1 MIKNGLFSQASWSL
15 GGQIGYYG
23 LQWMNMIILARL
35 SGPEAVGLYTLG
47 LAIANPIMAV
57 ASLMFRLVYATD
69 QKNRWSFE
77 DYDSVRWITLPI
89 GVFAIAAVGFG
100 LGYRELTL
108 IVILIAASWKFS
120 ETMSDINYAVPHKRG
135 DMRAIA
141 LSMVTRAAF
150 SSLVLALVLYF
161 SNRLDYALGAFTLT
175 WWVCYLVIDKRF
187 KREAEPKV
195 GDATRVDLVRFAF
208 PMALSGAI
216 IYLTFSIPRII
227 LDQYEDTTT
236 LGIFA
241 AISHLLLVGL
251 LAVNSIGA
259 ALTPR
264 LSRYFSNGEMGS
276 YFKEIGIGF
285 SAGAFVSLSF
295 IGIAYFAGDLLIT
308 LIYGRTISGQGD
320 LVFAMSLAS
329 LPMYIGSLIGFVPP
343 AIQAFR
349 FHLIVNI
356 ITVIGTTVAAFA
368 FIPTIGAMG
377 AVYAVMIQGGL
388 QLLNGLILFRRPP
401 KKSQQQEDPSL
412 LESD

>member
-1 MIKNGLFSQASWSL
+1 MSKNGLFSQASWSL

-69 QKNRWSFE
+69 QKNRWSIE
-77 DYDSVRWITLPI
+77 EYDSVRWITLPI

-100 LGYRELTL
+100 LSYRELTL

-141 LSMVTRAAF
+141 LSMVMRAAF
-150 SSLVLALVLYF
+150 SSFVLALVLYT
-161 SNRLDYALGAFTLT
+161 SNRLDYALGAFALS

-187 KREAEPKV
+187 MREAEPKV
-195 GDATRVDLVRFAF
+195 GDATRLDLVRFAF

-276 YFKEIGIGF
+276 YFKEIGIGL

-308 LIYGRTISGQGD
+308 LIYGRAISGQGD

-356 ITVIGTTVAAFA
+356 ITVVGTTVAAFA

-388 QLLNGLILFRRPP
+388 QLLNALILFRRPP
-401 KKSQQQEDPSL
+401 KKSHQQEDPSL

>member
-1 MIKNGLFSQASWSL
+1 MSKNGLFSQASWSL

-47 LAIANPIMAV
+47 LAIANPIMAM

-69 QKNRWSFE
+69 QKNRWSIE

-141 LSMVTRAAF
+141 LSMVMRAAV
-150 SSLVLALVLYF
+150 SSLVLAFVLYT
-161 SNRLDYALGAFTLT
+161 SNRLDYALGAFTMT
-175 WWVCYLVIDKRF
+175 WWVCYLVIDRRF
-187 KREAEPKV
+187 MREAEPKV

-216 IYLTFSIPRII
+216 VYLTFSIPRII

-276 YFKEIGIGF
+276 YLKEIGIGL

-329 LPMYIGSLIGFVPP
+329 FPMYIGSLIGFVPP

-349 FHLIVNI
+349 FHLIINI
-356 ITVIGTTVAAFA
+356 ITVVGTTVAAFA

-401 KKSQQQEDPSL
+401 KKSHQQEDPSL

>member
-1 MIKNGLFSQASWSL
+1 MSKNGLFSQASWSL

-47 LAIANPIMAV
+47 LAIANPIMAM

-69 QKNRWSFE
+69 QKNRWSIE

-141 LSMVTRAAF
+141 LSMVMRAAF
-150 SSLVLALVLYF
+150 SSFVLALVLYS
-161 SNRLDYALGAFTLT
+161 SNRLDYALGAFTMT
-175 WWVCYLVIDKRF
+175 WWVCYLVIDRRF
-187 KREAEPKV
+187 MREAEPKV

-216 IYLTFSIPRII
+216 VYLTFSIPRII

-276 YFKEIGIGF
+276 YLKEIGIGL

-329 LPMYIGSLIGFVPP
+329 FPMYIGSLIGFVPP

-349 FHLIVNI
+349 FHLIINI
-356 ITVIGTTVAAFA
+356 ITVVGTTVAAFA

-401 KKSQQQEDPSL
+401 KKSHQQEDPSL

>member
-1 MIKNGLFSQASWSL
+1 MSKNGLFSQVSWSL
-15 GGQIGYYG
+15 GGQVGYYG

-69 QKNRWSFE
+69 QKSRWSFK
-77 DYDSVRWITLPI
+77 DYDAVRWITLPI
-89 GVFAIAAVGFG
+89 GVFVIAAVGFG

-108 IVILIAASWKFS
+108 IVILIAGSWKFS
-120 ETMSDINYAVPHKRG
+120 ETLSDINYAIPHKRG

-141 LSMVTRAAF
+141 LSMVMRAAA
-150 SSLVLALVLYF
+150 SSFVLALVLY
-161 SNRLDYALGAFTLT
+161 SYNRLDYALGAFSLT
-175 WWVCYLVIDKRF
+175 WWVCYILIDKRLL
-187 KREAEPKV
+187 REAEPKV
-195 GDATRVDLVRFAF
+195 GDATRIDLVRFAL
-208 PMALSGAI
+208 PMALSGAV

-241 AISHLLLVGL
+241 AISHLLLVGV

-285 SAGAFVSLSF
+285 GAASFVSLSF
-295 IGIAYFAGDLLIT
+295 ISIAYFSGDLLIT
-308 LIYGRTISGQGD
+308 LIYGRAIAGQGE

-329 LPMYIGSLIGFVPP
+329 FPMYIGSLIGFVPP

-356 ITVIGTTVAAFA
+356 ITVVGTTVAAFA

-377 AVYAVMIQGGL
+377 AVYAVMIQGAL
-388 QLLNGLILFRRPP
+388 QLLNGLILLRRPP
-401 KKSQQQEDPSL
+401 KKSPDPAEPSL
-412 LESD
+412 LDTN

>member
-1 MIKNGLFSQASWSL
+1 MSKNGLFSQASWSL
-15 GGQIGYYG
+15 GGQVGYYG

-57 ASLMFRLVYATD
+57 ASLMFRLVYATE
-69 QKNRWSFE
+69 QNNRWSIE
-77 DYDSVRWITLPI
+77 DYDAVRWITLPI

-100 LGYRELTL
+100 LGYRELAL

-120 ETMSDINYAVPHKRG
+120 ETLSDINYAVPHKRG

-141 LSMVTRAAF
+141 LSMVMRAAA
-150 SSLVLALVLYF
+150 SSFVLALVLYAF
-161 SNRLDYALGAFTLT
+161 NRLDYALGAFSLT
-175 WWVCYLVIDKRF
+175 WWVCYSVIDKRF
-187 KREAEPKV
+187 LREAEPKI
-195 GDATRVDLVRFAF
+195 GDATRMDLVRFAL
-208 PMALSGAI
+208 PMALSGAVV
-216 IYLTFSIPRII
+216 YLTFSIPRII

-251 LAVNSIGA
+251 LAANSIGA

-276 YFKEIGIGF
+276 YYKEIGVGF
-285 SAGAFVSLSF
+285 CTAAFVSLSF
-295 IGIAYFAGDLLIT
+295 IGVAYLAGDLLIT
-308 LIYGRTISGQGD
+308 LIYGRAISGQGD

-329 LPMYIGSLIGFVPP
+329 LPMYIGSLVGFVPP

-349 FHLIVNI
+349 FHLIINI
-356 ITVIGTTVAAFA
+356 ITVVGTTVAAFA
-368 FIPTIGAMG
+368 FIPTMGAMG
-377 AVYAVMIQGGL
+377 AVYAVMVQGTL
-388 QLLNGLILFRRPP
+388 QLLNALILLRRP
-401 KKSQQQEDPSL
+401 KTNSTAQEDPSL
-412 LESD
+412 LETN

>member
-1 MIKNGLFSQASWSL
+1 MSKNGLFSQASWSL

-47 LAIANPIMAV
+47 LAIANPIMAM

-69 QKNRWSFE
+69 QKNRWSIE

-141 LSMVTRAAF
+141 LSMVMRAAF
-150 SSLVLALVLYF
+150 SSFVLALVLYS
-161 SNRLDYALGAFTLT
+161 SNRLDYALGAFTMT
-175 WWVCYLVIDKRF
+175 WWVCYLVIDRRF
-187 KREAEPKV
+187 MREAEPKV

-216 IYLTFSIPRII
+216 VYLTFSIPRII

-276 YFKEIGIGF
+276 YLKEIGIGL

-329 LPMYIGSLIGFVPP
+329 FPMYIGSLIGFVPP

-349 FHLIVNI
+349 FHLIINI
-356 ITVIGTTVAAFA
+356 ITVVGTTVAAFA

-401 KKSQQQEDPSL
+401 KKTHQQEDPSL

>member
-150 SSLVLALVLYF
+150 SSLVLALVLYT

-195 GDATRVDLVRFAF
+195 GDATRLDLVRFAF

-276 YFKEIGIGF
+276 YFKEIGIGL

-308 LIYGRTISGQGD
+308 LIYGRAISGQGD

-349 FHLIVNI
+349 FHLIINI

-401 KKSQQQEDPSL
+401 KISQQQEDPSL
-412 LESD
+412 LKSD

>member
-1 MIKNGLFSQASWSL
+1 MSKNGLFSQASWSL

-69 QKNRWSFE
+69 QQNRWSIE
-77 DYDSVRWITLPI
+77 EYDSVRWITLPI

-120 ETMSDINYAVPHKRG
+120 ETLSDINYAVPHKRG

-141 LSMVTRAAF
+141 LSMVMRAAF
-150 SSLVLALVLYF
+150 SSFVLALVLYT
-161 SNRLDYALGAFTLT
+161 SNRLDYALGAFALS
-175 WWVCYLVIDKRF
+175 WWVCYFVIDRRF
-187 KREAEPKV
+187 MREAEPKV

-208 PMALSGAI
+208 PMALSGAV

-227 LDQYEDTTT
+227 LDQYEDTAT

-241 AISHLLLVGL
+241 AISHLLLVGV

-276 YFKEIGIGF
+276 YFKEIAIGF
-285 SAGAFVSLSF
+285 STATFVSLSF

-308 LIYGRTISGQGD
+308 LIYGRAISGQGD

-388 QLLNGLILFRRPP
+388 QLLNGLILFHRPP
-401 KKSQQQEDPSL
+401 KKMQQQEDPSL
-412 LESD
+412 HDSN

>member
-1 MIKNGLFSQASWSL
+1 MSKDGLFSQASWSL
-15 GGQIGYYG
+15 GGQVGYYG

-47 LAIANPIMAV
+47 L
-57 ASLMFRLVYATD
+57 
-69 QKNRWSFE
+69 NRWSIE
-77 DYDSVRWITLPI
+77 DYDAVRWITLPI
-89 GVFAIAAVGFG
+89 GVFVIAAVGFG

-120 ETMSDINYAVPHKRG
+120 ETLSDINYAIPHKRG

-141 LSMVTRAAF
+141 LSMVMRAAA
-150 SSLVLALVLYF
+150 SSFVLALVLY
-161 SNRLDYALGAFTLT
+161 SYNRLDFALGAFSLT
-175 WWVCYLVIDKRF
+175 WWVCYILIDKRLLH
-187 KREAEPKV
+187 EAEPKV
-195 GDATRVDLVRFAF
+195 GDATRVDLVRFAL
-208 PMALSGAI
+208 PMALSGAV

-241 AISHLLLVGL
+241 AVSHLLLVGS
-251 LAVNSIGA
+251 LAANSIGA

-276 YFKEIGIGF
+276 YFKEIGIGVC
-285 SAGAFVSLSF
+285 AAAFVSLSF
-295 IGIAYFAGDLLIT
+295 IGVAYFAGDLLIT
-308 LIYGRTISGQGD
+308 LIYGRAIAGQGD

-329 LPMYIGSLIGFVPP
+329 LPLYIGSLLGFAPP

-356 ITVIGTTVAAFA
+356 ITVLGTTLAAFT
-368 FIPTIGAMG
+368 FIPTMGAIG
-377 AVYAVMIQGGL
+377 AVYAIMIQGGL
-388 QLLNGLILFRRPP
+388 QLLNALILLRRPP
-401 KKSQQQEDPSL
+401 KKSQEPEDPSL
-412 LESD
+412 LESN